1 MSLTKEI
8 IRQKAEGFRTGSL
21 KIQNEI
27 STLKERL
34 VSRERD
40 LYATIGA
47 AQEFENLHA
56 EMEKAEAK
64 PSASA

>member
-27 STLKERL
+27 TQLKER
-34 VSRERD
+34 VVARERD

-56 EMEKAEAK
+56 EMEKSESA
-64 PSASA
+64 ASA

>member
-1 MSLTKEI
+1 MSLTKESV
-8 IRQKAEGFRTGSL
+8 RQKAEGFRTGSL

-27 STLKERL
+27 SALKERL
-34 VSRERD
+34 ASRERD

-56 EMEKAEAK
+56 EMEKSE
-64 PSASA
+64 SAAGA

>member
-27 STLKERL
+27 TQLKERIAT
-34 VSRERD
+34 RERD

-47 AQEFENLHA
+47 AQEFESLHA
-56 EMEKAEAK
+56 EMEKAES
-64 PSASA
+64 SASA

>member
-8 IRQKAEGFRTGSL
+8 VRQKAEGFRTGSL

-27 STLKERL
+27 SALKERL
-34 VSRERD
+34 ASRERD

-47 AQEFENLHA
+47 AQEFENLHV
-56 EMEKAEAK
+56 EIEKSESV
-64 PSASA
+64 PSA

>member
-27 STLKERL
+27 TQLKER
-34 VSRERD
+34 VATRERD

-56 EMEKAEAK
+56 EMEKLDAVT
-64 PSASA
+64 SA